1 MTPSGRKRPSREGSA
16 LLLKAYPG
24 PVQGQTPG
32 VRPGAHGYGRG
43 MRRSLFPLAVTLAVL
58 PLAVFLALLVGAC
71 AGDDEPSSE
80 PRSGATAPG
89 ESETTRESAV
99 TTAPDSAATDEDQ
112 EEEEEE
118 TPVSPPVTG
127 PAPVVPPPTQKP
139 AQPDEGRLAQTR
151 LFVGFHDDPSFRWR
165 RDRVA
170 MLRRARAA
178 GATVIRTTV
187 EWSEVAPRPPR
198 RPGDPFDPSLR
209 LEGIDELVRSAQRV
223 GIEVLLTVWGTPDW
237 ANGGA
242 GRNRVP
248 DDFGDLEAFSRA
260 LADRYSGRHPGYPF
274 VRFYS
279 VWNEPNL
286 EQFLAPQFDR
296 RGRSGS
302 PWLYHQLF
310 RAARAGIKAASP
322 RALVAAGE
330 TSPRGRD
337 LPSRDRIQD
346 SHSPAGFA
354 ARLGRLRPR
363 LRFDAWAHH
372 PYPRSARSGPLDR
385 SPWPSVRMSN
395 LERFEAGLDQ
405 WFGRPAITIWL
416 TEYAHETRP
425 HDPNGADPESQAR
438 FARDA
443 LAAAAADRRVRM
455 FIWFTFRDDRSN
467 PWQSGLLTN
476 RSQAKSAFSTFR
488 AAAGRLEARVSGGED
503 GKRHAVVR
511 VGALRL
517 AYYAGAGAPVGVT
530 AHVTGPGVN
539 FVRHPRVRLGRDGW
553 LTFRM

>member
-1 MTPSGRKRPSREGSA
+1 VP
-16 LLLKAYPG
+16 
-24 PVQGQTPG
+24 
-32 VRPGAHGYGRG
+32 
-43 MRRSLFPLAVTLAVL
+43 LAVL
-58 PLAVFLALLVGAC
+58 PLAVLIALLVGAC
-71 AGDDEPSSE
+71 AGEDERSSE
-80 PRSGATAPG
+80 PAPRAPAPAATAPT
-89 ESETTRESAV
+89 ETETTRERGA
-99 TTAPDSAATDEDQ
+99 TTAPDPAETETVQD
-112 EEEEEE
+112 EE

-127 PAPVVPPPTQKP
+127 PAPAVPAPKQKP

-165 RDRVA
+165 RDRGA

-187 EWSEVAPRPPR
+187 EWSEVAPRPPVR
-198 RPGDPFDPSLR
+198 AGDPFDPSLR
-209 LEGIDELVRSAQRV
+209 LDGIDELVRNAQRLGV
-223 GIEVLLTVWGTPDW
+223 EVLLTVWGTPDW

-248 DDFGDLEAFSRA
+248 DDLGDLEAFSRA

-296 RGRSGS
+296 RGRSVS

-337 LPSRDRIQD
+337 RPSRDRIQD

-372 PYPRSARSGPLDR
+372 PYPTSARSGPLDH
-385 SPWPSVRMSN
+385 SPWPSVRMAN
-395 LERFEAGLDQ
+395 LGRFEAGLDQ
-405 WFGRPAITIWL
+405 WFGRSAIPIWL

-425 HDPNGADPESQAR
+425 HDPKGADAESQAS
-438 FARDA
+438 FAREA

-476 RSQAKSAFSTFR
+476 RSQAKPAF
-488 AAAGRLEARVSGGED
+488 AAFGGTAGKLDARVSVRDD
-503 GKRHAVVR
+503 GNGRAVVR
-511 VGALRL
+511 VAALEL
-517 AYYAGAGAPVGVT
+517 AYYAGAGAAVGVT

-553 LTFRM
+553 LTFRLPLEPAVGGSYSLRVRAGDVHGHEIARRVVLRGVG